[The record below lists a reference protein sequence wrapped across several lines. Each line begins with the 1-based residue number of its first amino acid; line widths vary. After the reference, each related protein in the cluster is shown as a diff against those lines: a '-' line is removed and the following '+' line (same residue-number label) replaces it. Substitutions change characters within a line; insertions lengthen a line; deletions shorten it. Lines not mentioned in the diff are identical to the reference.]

1 MVRCPKL
8 ILPPVRDGGVTC
20 ALMRDVSMVV
30 SMRLHALIFAAGQG
44 VPVVG
49 ISYDPK
55 VSGFMD
61 YLDQK
66 NYVTLEEATEENLC
80 GLMDQASSNR
90 FWETKEDSI
99 VRLRELAGQNGDLAW
114 RLLQTSE

>member
-1 MVRCPKL
+1 
-8 ILPPVRDGGVTC
+8 
-20 ALMRDVSMVV
+20 MVV

-80 GLMDQASSNR
+80 RLMDQASSNR